1 MIGRHLRAHGHGALN
16 QGDGLLGSPLLV
28 VDHPQQAARVGIAR
42 IASQGRRV
50 EPRRPGQVARVME
63 P

>member
-1 MIGRHLRAHGHGALN
+1 MATARSIKATAS
-16 QGDGLLGSPLLV
+16 LGMPLLV
-28 VDHPQQAARVGIAR
+28 VDHPEQAARVGIAR

-50 EPRRPGQVARVME
+50 EPRRTGQVARVME